1 MALSETVATVVDK
14 AVRMIESLVEKIRNG
29 EWPQ

>member
-1 MALSETVATVVDK
+1 MALSGTVATVVDE